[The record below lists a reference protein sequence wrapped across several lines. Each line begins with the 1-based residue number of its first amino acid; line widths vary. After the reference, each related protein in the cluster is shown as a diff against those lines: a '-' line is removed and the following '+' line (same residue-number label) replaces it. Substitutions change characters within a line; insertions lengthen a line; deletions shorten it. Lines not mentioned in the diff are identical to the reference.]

1 MILIPRLGHGKI
13 VKNTDPYFEMYA
25 VAYLPSAENNTLL
38 YFEKNNFTDWV
49 MKKILAKLTII
60 WSFSLAF
67 LPSCSR
73 FSIGYACYSQ
83 NQNRWADSKK

>member
-13 VKNTDPYFEMYA
+13 VKNTDPYFEMYV

-49 MKKILAKLTII
+49 MKK
-60 WSFSLAF
+60 SVRDF
-67 LPSCSR
+67 
-73 FSIGYACYSQ
+73 
-83 NQNRWADSKK
+83 